1 MSEPA
6 VIFADEPTGNLDS
19 TSSGE
24 VLRLLREAVSDLGQT
39 IVMVTHD
46 AQAAS
51 VADRV
56 VFLSDGEIVRDEGHL
71 MAEDIFDI
79 MKVLK

>member
-1 MSEPA
+1 MSQPA

-19 TSSGE
+19 RSSQE
-24 VLRLLREAVSDLGQT
+24 VLHLLRDTSTEMGQT

-51 VADRV
+51 VADRI

-71 MAEDIFDI
+71 SADGIFDV
-79 MKVLK
+79 MRAVQ